1 MERENILG
9 EGITWF
15 KIWEYVVEFL
25 IINIIMIYELLL
37 VFMLSRSGK

>member
-1 MERENILG
+1 MERENISG
-9 EGITWF
+9 EGIMWF